1 MRRLVVLGLIVMAA
15 ACEGAGRPGSATPT
29 ATTPTHASSDDDA
42 RDRLTA
48 LATAWFGTSATVI
61 YRTTAPVPGQ
71 PATAH
76 LCLRQMFDHDFGQ
89 DRTDLLR
96 RCSRQGHLRLTWDPP
111 HRWRMDI
118 TSPVDAYSIGSTD
131 EGGFLCRDPGAVGR
145 CRSISSRIA
154 IRSSPFGFLFMRPNR
169 LVREIGASGVS
180 VSSSAIE
187 ADRVGG
193 VAECFAADGNGTW
206 VVWCY
211 STGGILVSMMM
222 GSSERGWT
230 RIEAE
235 SISGS
240 VDEGRFEVA
249 T

>member
-1 MRRLVVLGLIVMAA
+1 MRRLVLMGLIATAA
-15 ACEGAGRPGSATPT
+15 ACDGGGRPGSAIPMTPT
-29 ATTPTHASSDDDA
+29 PTPASSHDDA

-48 LATAWFGTSATVI
+48 LTMAWFGTSATVI

-76 LCLRQMFDHDFGQ
+76 LCLRQMFDQDFGQ

-96 RCSRQGHLRLTWDPP
+96 RCSRQGRLRLTWDPP

-118 TSPVDAYSIGSTD
+118 TSPVDAYSIVSRG
-131 EGGFLCRDPGAVGR
+131 EGAFLCRDPHAIRR

-154 IRSSPFGFLFMRPNR
+154 IRSSPFGFLFMRPGR

-187 ADRVGG
+187 ADGAG
-193 VAECFAADGNGTW
+193 DLAECFAANGIETW

-211 STGGILVSMMM
+211 STEGILDSLMM

-235 SISGS
+235 SISSG
-240 VDEGRFEVA
+240 VDEDRFEVP